1 MPPWPVSA
9 SRTAYENPWIR
20 VVEDDVT
27 RPDGSAGTY
36 GVVEL
41 HHPAV
46 FVVALTDALEVIL
59 VTVDRHTVGS
69 SIEVPSGGSDGQ
81 EPHVAAARELR
92 EEAGLRAE
100 DWLEVASM
108 WSLNGVCRAP
118 AIVYLATGLT
128 AVVGD
133 QTGPA
138 QEVEGITAVQSV
150 PWAAVV
156 DMIRGGQIT
165 DNESVAAL
173 MYAGAHLRLVL

>member
-9 SRTAYENPWIR
+9 SRTVYENPWIR
-20 VVEDDVT
+20 VVEDQVT
-27 RPDGSAGTY
+27 RPDGSAGIY

-46 FVVALTDALEVIL
+46 FVVALTAARELVL
-59 VTVDRHTVGS
+59 VTVDRHTVGP

-81 EPHVAAARELR
+81 DPRVAAERELR
-92 EEAGLRAE
+92 EETGLRAARWQE
-100 DWLEVASM
+100 IGRM

-118 AIVYLATGLT
+118 AVVYLATGLR
-128 AVVGD
+128 ASEEDGARLE
-133 QTGPA
+133 PEA
-138 QEVEGITAVQSV
+138 EGITAVQQI
-150 PWAAVV
+150 PWTTVV
-156 DMIRGGQIT
+156 ELIRQGQIT

>member
-27 RPDGSAGTY
+27 RPDGSAGIY
-36 GVVEL
+36 GVLEL
-41 HHPAV
+41 RHPAV
-46 FVVALTDALEVIL
+46 FVVAVTEALEVVL

-69 SIEVPSGGSDGQ
+69 SVEVPSGGCDGQ
-81 EPHVAAARELR
+81 EPRAAAARELR

-100 DWLEVASM
+100 HWHEVATM

-118 AIVYLATGLT
+118 ATVYLATGL
-128 AVVGD
+128 ASVEAD
-133 QTGPA
+133 ETGPE
-138 QEVEGITAVQSV
+138 QEVEGITAVRSV

-156 DMIRGGQIT
+156 DMVRGGQIT

-173 MYAGAHLRLVL
+173 MYAGAHLRLAL